1 MLTLCNIV
9 YTDALVGVLKTVQ
22 CTTVIS
28 GFVAKWLGLGVRVRV
43 RARARARAR
52 EWNHFFF
59 IFPVLKCNKHLCLA
73 LPAC

>member
-28 GFVAKWLGLGVRVRV
+28 GFVAKWLGLGVRVRD
-43 RARARARAR
+43 RARARAR

-59 IFPVLKCNKHLCLA
+59 FPCVKM
-73 LPAC
+73 